1 MVPTNRG
8 SKVKKIRTF
17 FSGSPIQRS
26 SKLRADSDDLYRA
39 YRHPD
44 TRFLPVWQSRCLVAE
59 QRAVLLG
66 KSELSAYTDGPDDVI
81 FLGRLDERF
90 IFALALP
97 DHADPAGT
105 AQAEFIEVRKL
116 IGQVD
121 ETDAGLLAY
130 ARAMVNWQQSHAYC
144 GICGTRNQAIEGG
157 FVMQCGDVNCAQR
170 SFPRLDP
177 AIIVLVIDRA
187 LCLLGRQ
194 PSWPEGQ
201 FSTIAGFVEPGESLE
216 DAVRREVAEETN
228 IAVGDCRYLA
238 SQPWPFPSALMIG
251 FHAEAGSQSI
261 RLNDAELAEAR
272 WISREQ
278 IVEREVMLPPSAS
291 VAYRLIEAWFD
302 SGSDQP
308 LDALVPAAS
317 SWRRR

>member
-1 MVPTNRG
+1 MFPTDRG
-8 SKVKKIRTF
+8 SKVTTIRTF
-17 FSGSPIQRS
+17 FSGNPIQRHG
-26 SKLRADSDDLYRA
+26 KLRADSDDLSRA
-39 YRHPD
+39 YRHPN
-44 TRFLPVWQSRCLVAE
+44 TRFLPVWQSRCLVTE

-66 KSELSAYTDGPDDVI
+66 INELSAYTDGPEDAI
-81 FLGRLDERF
+81 FLGKLDERF

-97 DHADPAGT
+97 DDADPSKTG
-105 AQAEFIEVRKL
+105 QAEFVEVRKL

-144 GICGTRNQAIEGG
+144 SICGTRNRAIEGG
-157 FVMQCGDVNCAQR
+157 FVMRCGDEACAQR

-177 AIIVLVIDRA
+177 AIIVLVVDGA

-228 IAVGDCRYLA
+228 IAVGD
-238 SQPWPFPSALMIG
+238 
-251 FHAEAGSQSI
+251 
-261 RLNDAELAEAR
+261 
-272 WISREQ
+272 
-278 IVEREVMLPPSAS
+278 
-291 VAYRLIEAWFD
+291 
-302 SGSDQP
+302 
-308 LDALVPAAS
+308 
-317 SWRRR
+317 

>member
-1 MVPTNRG
+1 MKT
-8 SKVKKIRTF
+8 IRTF

-157 FVMQCGDVNCAQR
+157 FVMRCGDVNCAQR

>member
-177 AIIVLVIDRA
+177 AIIVLVIDRG

-317 SWRRR
+317 SWRGR

>member
-1 MVPTNRG
+1 MFPTDRG
-8 SKVKKIRTF
+8 SKVTTIRTF
-17 FSGSPIQRS
+17 FSGNPIQRHGE
-26 SKLRADSDDLYRA
+26 LRADSDDLSRA
-39 YRHPD
+39 YRHPN
-44 TRFLPVWQSRCLVAE
+44 TRFLPVWQSRCLVTE

-66 KSELSAYTDGPDDVI
+66 INELSAYTDGPEDAI
-81 FLGRLDERF
+81 FLGKLDERF

-97 DHADPAGT
+97 DDADPSKTG
-105 AQAEFIEVRKL
+105 QAEFVEVRKL

-144 GICGTRNQAIEGG
+144 SICGTRNRAIEGG
-157 FVMQCGDVNCAQR
+157 FVMRCGDETCAQR

-177 AIIVLVIDRA
+177 AIIVLVVDGA

-194 PSWPEGQ
+194 PSWPEGR

-228 IAVGDCRYLA
+228 IAVGDCQYLA

-251 FHAEAGSQSI
+251 FHAEANSQSI

-278 IVEREVMLPPSAS
+278 IVDREVMLPPSAS
-291 VAYRLIEAWFD
+291 VAYRLIEAWFNSD
-302 SGSDQP
+302 SDQP
-308 LDALVPAAS
+308 LEALVPAAS
-317 SWRRR
+317 IWRRR